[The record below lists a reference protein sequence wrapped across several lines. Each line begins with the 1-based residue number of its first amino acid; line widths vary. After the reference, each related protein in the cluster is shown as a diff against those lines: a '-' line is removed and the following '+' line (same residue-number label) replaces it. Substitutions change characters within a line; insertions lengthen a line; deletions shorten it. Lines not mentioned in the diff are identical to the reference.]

1 MVAFTWAFALLSV
14 ALSAQALQAPRFNP
28 QRLTAAVLPPLPGPH
43 VTGGGEVLIE
53 AIVDRRG
60 LVTRPAVLRS
70 TPPYTDLV
78 LEAVARWRFE
88 PARDVDYK
96 GIETTVEVP
105 VTVIAIYRPPVL
117 MNAPTV
123 GESPSDLM
131 KASGD
136 VAVAT
141 STVAPLYPPNA
152 LDGGVTLFEIGLDE
166 AGRATE
172 MRDVQSMGGF
182 ESAARDALAQ
192 FQFRPATY
200 RARPVPSA
208 TYVIFGFRT
217 PVGLVPPPPGKPGES
232 KPDSKPS
239 VGSPR
244 PAPVEAFQR

>member
-1 MVAFTWAFALLSV
+1 MPAFTWALVFLSV
-14 ALSAQALQAPRFNP
+14 ALSAQALQAPRFKP

-60 LVTRPAVLRS
+60 LATRPAVLRS

-96 GIETTVEVP
+96 GIEATVEVP

-117 MNAPTV
+117 TNAPTV
-123 GESPSDLM
+123 GEPPKDLM
-131 KASGD
+131 RASGD

-141 STVAPLYPPNA
+141 ATVAPLYPPNA
-152 LDGGVTLFEIGLDE
+152 RDGGVALYEIGLDE
-166 AGRATE
+166 TGRVTE
-172 MRDVQSMGGF
+172 KRDVQSMGGF

-200 RARPVPSA
+200 RARPVPST

-217 PVGLVPPPPGKPGES
+217 PVGLVSPPAHNPGES
-232 KPDSKPS
+232 RPDSKPS
-239 VGSPR
+239 VRSLR
-244 PAPVEAFQR
+244 PASLEAFHR